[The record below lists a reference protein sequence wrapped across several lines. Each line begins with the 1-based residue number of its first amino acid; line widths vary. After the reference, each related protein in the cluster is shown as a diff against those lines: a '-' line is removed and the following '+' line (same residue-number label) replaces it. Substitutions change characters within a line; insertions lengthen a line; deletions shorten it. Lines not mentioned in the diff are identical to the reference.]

1 LNFHKPL
8 EEKEM
13 TLDDDYK
20 KEVKEKLESLSC
32 RLRKKVPWI
41 GAGVI
46 VACITVVAFLAYN
59 AYSGEQ
65 IRQNEGIAENS
76 VQVQELKTNVKVME
90 VEFSHVRDKLQDLKN
105 AQETQ
110 FREVIKRLDKLNEKG
125 DTRR

>member
-1 LNFHKPL
+1 
-8 EEKEM
+8 M

-20 KEVKEKLESLSC
+20 EKVDC
-32 RLRKKVPWI
+32 RLRKKVPWT

-46 VACITVVAFLAYN
+46 VACLTVVAFLVYN

-105 AQETQ
+105 AQEAQ

-125 DTRR
+125 GTN